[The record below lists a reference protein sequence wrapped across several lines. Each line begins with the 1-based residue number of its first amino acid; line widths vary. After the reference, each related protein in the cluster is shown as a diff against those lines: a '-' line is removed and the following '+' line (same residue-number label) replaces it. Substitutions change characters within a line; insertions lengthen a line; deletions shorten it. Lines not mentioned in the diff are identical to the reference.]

1 MVYIFILLHSEEKK
15 GDFSFL
21 VLKVI
26 SQHRFILVISSY
38 EAVKKKK
45 KKLGFLNNKNI
56 EQQQHYQT

>member
-45 KKLGFLNNKNI
+45 KLGFLNNKNI
-56 EQQQHYQT
+56 EQQQQYQT